1 MAQEWSFA
9 DFSVSWDKNI
19 VTKEDEKIINYSP
32 LPKEIR
38 KMNQVSTKIV
48 PLVVGCLGVV
58 SGWLEDFFKD
68 FGISDVFGGMQSL
81 GPP

>member
-1 MAQEWSFA
+1 M
-9 DFSVSWDKNI
+9 
-19 VTKEDEKIINYSP
+19 TKEDMKITNYSP

-38 KMNQVSTKIV
+38 KMHQVSTKIV
-48 PLVVGCLGVV
+48 PLVIGCLGMV

-68 FGISDVFGGMQSL
+68 LGIPDVFGGIQSL